1 MKKANR
7 ILMATVAVLLSLVL
21 ITTSV
26 VSGIFARFTVLQE
39 AKTKMTLNKFGVSLG
54 LTLSDEFVALLGGED
69 AVDDMTTVNGDSIS
83 INITNLKMAPGDIWD
98 KAFNVSIDGTPTV
111 DCRFKFD
118 VDLNL
123 DADKFTIPAGE
134 CGLTKET
141 DHFPIYFTR
150 YSLDSNSVY
159 TNSVYFSDTLVGDDI
174 SSKKNVE
181 GVLHAQLVFGG
192 IYFSDLIDDGKD
204 GKALI
209 LDFEKDNEIF
219 FNYAGFDFKRVPYI
233 SFKSFDLGFQWPFE
247 TDDLTNKKDT
257 YIVDHNK
264 ETGIG
269 FTYVLTISLE
279 QVG

>member
-54 LTLSDEFVALLGGED
+54 LTLSDEFVALLGGQD

-83 INITNLKMAPGDIWD
+83 IAIPELKMGPGDIWD

-111 DCRFKFD
+111 DCKFKFD

-134 CGLTKET
+134 CGLTVEA
-141 DHFPIYFTR
+141 DYFPIYFTR

-159 TNSVYFSDTLVGDDI
+159 TKDAYFPDTLVGDDI

-181 GVLHAQLVFGG
+181 ESLHSQLVFDG
-192 IYFSDLIDDGKD
+192 IYFSDLIDDSKG
-204 GKALI
+204 GKALT
-209 LDFEKDNEIF
+209 LDFEEDKEIF
-219 FNYAGFDFKRVPYI
+219 FNYASGFTRVPDI
-233 SFKSFDLGFQWPFE
+233 SFKSFDLGFEWPFK